1 VNGPLTNG
9 FPSVIFIS
17 TFVIRPGMA
26 GQATERRARG
36 IQWTWDVSKLED
48 ESERRLHPLEAIKVM
63 YSSDEGLQVIV
74 RRNQRKLRELVK
86 GELDR
91 RRFTLVVKE

>member
-1 VNGPLTNG
+1 
-9 FPSVIFIS
+9 
-17 TFVIRPGMA
+17 MA

-48 ESERRLHPLEAIKVM
+48 ESERTLYPLEAIKVM
-63 YSSDEGLQVIV
+63 YFSDEGLQVIV

-91 RRFTLVVKE
+91 RRFTLVWGRHLGHVYSKVSSWSPKEKKS